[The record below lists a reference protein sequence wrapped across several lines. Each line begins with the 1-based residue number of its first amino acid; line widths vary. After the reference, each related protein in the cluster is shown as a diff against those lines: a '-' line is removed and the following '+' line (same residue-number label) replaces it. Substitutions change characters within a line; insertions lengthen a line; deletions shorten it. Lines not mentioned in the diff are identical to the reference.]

1 MLIILC
7 ISTICAASIMFFSR
21 RLLRYLWIFQRDGYQ
36 RRQFGKGLMENNIY
50 DRKGSFIA
58 TIAALAIE
66 LTREQLV
73 ISSIISILTAIAL
86 VYLGFWE
93 SDPRLSESVKLVETE
108 RSRKIYHLSL
118 SFYSLGLIIAI
129 VSTYALG
136 ADDDIACYW
145 LIAIIAIQSSPLWLM
160 LASSL

>member
-7 ISTICAASIMFFSR
+7 ITAICAATIMFFSR
-21 RLLRYLWIFQRDGYQ
+21 RLLRYLWLLQRDEYS
-36 RRQFGKGLMENNIY
+36 RRQFGKGLMENNVY
-50 DRKGSFIA
+50 DRKGSLIA
-58 TIAALAIE
+58 TMAALAIE

-73 ISSIISILTAIAL
+73 VSSIISILAAIAL

-93 SDPRLSESVKLVETE
+93 SDPRLSESVKLDETD

-118 SFYSLGLIIAI
+118 SFYSIGLIIAI
-129 VSTYALG
+129 VSTRALVTH
-136 ADDDIACYW
+136 DDIACYW
-145 LIAIIAIQSSPLWLM
+145 LIAIIAIQSSPVWLM

>member
-7 ISTICAASIMFFSR
+7 ISAICAATIMFFSR
-21 RLLRYLWIFQRDGYQ
+21 RLLRYLWILQRDGYG
-36 RRQFGKGLMENNIY
+36 RRKFGKGLMENNIY
-50 DRKGSFIA
+50 DRKGSLIA

-73 ISSIISILTAIAL
+73 ISSIISILAAISL

-93 SDPRLSESVKLVETE
+93 GDPCVSESVKLVVTD
-108 RSRKIYHLSL
+108 RSRKIYNRSL
-118 SFYSLGLIIAI
+118 SFYSIATIVAI

-145 LIAIIAIQSSPLWLM
+145 LIAIIAIQSSPIWIV
-160 LASSL
+160 LAT

>member
-7 ISTICAASIMFFSR
+7 ITVICAATIMFFSR
-21 RLLRYLWIFQRDGYQ
+21 RLLRYLWLLQRDEYS

-50 DRKGSFIA
+50 DRKGCLIA
-58 TIAALAIE
+58 TVAALAIE

-73 ISSIISILTAIAL
+73 VSSIISILAAIAL

-93 SDPRLSESVKLVETE
+93 GDPRLSESVKLDENP
-108 RSRKIYHLSL
+108 RSQKIYHRSLSL
-118 SFYSLGLIIAI
+118 YSLGLIIAI

-145 LIAIIAIQSSPLWLM
+145 LIAIVAIQSSPIWIV
-160 LASSL
+160 LASKE

>member
-7 ISTICAASIMFFSR
+7 ISAICAATIMFFSR
-21 RLLRYLWIFQRDGYQ
+21 RLLRYLWILQRDGYR

-50 DRKGSFIA
+50 DRKGSLIA

-73 ISSIISILTAIAL
+73 ISSIISILAAISL

-93 SDPRLSESVKLVETE
+93 GDPRVSESVKLVATD
-108 RSRKIYHLSL
+108 RSRKIYNLSL
-118 SFYSLGLIIAI
+118 SFYSIATIVAI

-145 LIAIIAIQSSPLWLM
+145 LIAIIAIQSSPIWIV
-160 LASSL
+160 LAT

>member
-1 MLIILC
+1 
-7 ISTICAASIMFFSR
+7 MFFSR
-21 RLLRYLWIFQRDGYQ
+21 RLLRYLWILQRDGYR

-50 DRKGSFIA
+50 DRKGSLIA

-73 ISSIISILTAIAL
+73 ISSIISILAAISL

-93 SDPRLSESVKLVETE
+93 DDPCQSESVKLVATD
-108 RSRKIYHLSL
+108 RSRKIYNLSL
-118 SFYSLGLIIAI
+118 SFYSIATIVAI

-145 LIAIIAIQSSPLWLM
+145 LIAIIAIQSSPIWLV
-160 LASSL
+160 LASSF

>member
-7 ISTICAASIMFFSR
+7 ISMTCAASIMFFSR
-21 RLLRYLWIFQRDGYQ
+21 RLLRYLWLFQRDEY
-36 RRQFGKGLMENNIY
+36 RRRRFGKGLMDNNIY

-73 ISSIISILTAIAL
+73 VSSIISILAAIAL

-93 SDPRLSESVKLVETE
+93 NDPRLSESVKLVEND
-108 RSRKIYHLSL
+108 RSQKIYHLSL
-118 SFYSLGLIIAI
+118 SCYSICLVIANI
-129 VSTYALG
+129 CAYALG
-136 ADDDIACYW
+136 ADDDISCYW
-145 LIAIIAIQSSPLWLM
+145 LIAIIAIQSSPIWLL